1 MMSDEYFDRLS
12 ADSAENLSE
21 AGTLPGFA
29 AEDGGRVDRYVL
41 QRKLGAGGFGA
52 VYLAEDTEAG
62 IQVAMKT
69 LPGQIASS
77 PDELERMRGNF
88 ALVQKLHHPNIAAL
102 QHLHK
107 VEVVDAAASQALQ
120 VLAGDYLLVM
130 EYAQGSTL
138 SAWRALFPGR
148 KVPVEQALQICRQIA
163 AALDYAHAEKIV
175 HRDIKPAN
183 VMVNG
188 SGEDLRIKVLDFGL
202 AAEIRSSLSRV
213 SKEIGD
219 TSGTRPYM
227 SPEQWSGR
235 RQGAAADQYSLAVL
249 FYELVSGAVPFASA
263 FETNDP
269 IVMLNA
275 GTNLI
280 PETLPELSKHQNAV
294 LLRALAK
301 DPSERFASCRDFI
314 TALEGRRR
322 SGSGALR
329 LTAALLLLLALAI
342 GGTYAWRQ
350 YQSHQ
355 ATVAEKVRLAA
366 IAANAAVDAA
376 EHFSAAETAATSAS
390 TAFTAG
396 DFAAA
401 EKSWSSVAA
410 KSQQPRIPAGFRA
423 APGTRPETYTN
434 TGWAAAIIHEA
445 TGIELVYIP
454 AGRFT
459 MGSPKSEQDAMVAAG
474 LKREWVEDEVQH
486 QVTISQGF
494 YLGKYEV
501 TQGQWQKLMGNNPSY
516 FQNAGLDAPVESVS
530 WDDCQE
536 FCRKAGSGL
545 RLPTEAEWEYACRAG
560 TTTALYSGDIKVLGT
575 NNAPAL
581 DPIAW
586 YGGNCG
592 VTYEG
597 GCDSSGWAEKQYD
610 HSRAGTHPVGRKKP
624 NAWGLYDMIGN
635 VWEWCQDWAGTYPTG
650 AVTDPKGPGSGE
662 YRMLRGGSWNYYA
675 RSCRC
680 ACRVWIRPGDRY
692 GSNGLRVACSAPP
705 VQ

>member
-1 MMSDEYFDRLS
+1 MSDEYFDRLS

-62 IQVAMKT
+62 IQVALKT
-69 LPGQIASS
+69 LPGQIANS

-88 ALVQKLHHPNIAAL
+88 ALVQKLAHPNIATL
-102 QHLHK
+102 KYLHK

-130 EYAQGSTL
+130 EYAPGSTL

-148 KVPVEQALQICRQIA
+148 KVPVEQALQICREIA

-213 SKEIGD
+213 SKETGD

-269 IVMLNA
+269 VVMLNA

-314 TALEGRRR
+314 AALEGRRR

-329 LTAALLLLLALAI
+329 LTAALLLLLALAY

-355 ATVAEKVRLAA
+355 ATVAEKARLAA
-366 IAANAAVDAA
+366 EQAARNAAEQERIASLSKAVRVALSAGNLEEAGAQLAELTELAGADSAAVRELRTSYESLAGERETNARYGKASVERDKAVALDPGQGFAARLETLEIKWREAEAARQGRSWGQALSGYDQVLAECRNLQMLSTARKQAAGAREKASSARQAAAAANAAADAA
-376 EHFSAAETAATSAS
+376 PHSRSRLRQAQLAAEIRRKSFLSPSQPQSCKATQ
-390 TAFTAG
+390 TRRKGIQFP
-396 DFAAA
+396 
-401 EKSWSSVAA
+401 
-410 KSQQPRIPAGFRA
+410 SQPNFLQ
-423 APGTRPETYTN
+423 
-434 TGWAAAIIHEA
+434 
-445 TGIELVYIP
+445 
-454 AGRFT
+454 
-459 MGSPKSEQDAMVAAG
+459 S
-474 LKREWVEDEVQH
+474 
-486 QVTISQGF
+486 
-494 YLGKYEV
+494 
-501 TQGQWQKLMGNNPSY
+501 
-516 FQNAGLDAPVESVS
+516 
-530 WDDCQE
+530 
-536 FCRKAGSGL
+536 
-545 RLPTEAEWEYACRAG
+545 
-560 TTTALYSGDIKVLGT
+560 DI
-575 NNAPAL
+575 NMA
-581 DPIAW
+581 
-586 YGGNCG
+586 
-592 VTYEG
+592 
-597 GCDSSGWAEKQYD
+597 
-610 HSRAGTHPVGRKKP
+610 
-624 NAWGLYDMIGN
+624 
-635 VWEWCQDWAGTYPTG
+635 
-650 AVTDPKGPGSGE
+650 
-662 YRMLRGGSWNYYA
+662 
-675 RSCRC
+675 
-680 ACRVWIRPGDRY
+680 
-692 GSNGLRVACSAPP
+692 
-705 VQ
+705 